1 MCSIAQISQTL
12 KNTVHAYIVDYI
24 RVHVTKFF
32 LKLFRS
38 KPSQTH
44 IYFDK
49 LHTSIKMKY
58 CMALNKYLHLIILHN
73 MFYNVTIGFIVI
85 LNIYIIYVYVAM

>member
-12 KNTVHAYIVDYI
+12 KKTVHAYLRLYT
-24 RVHVTKFF
+24 RHVTKFF